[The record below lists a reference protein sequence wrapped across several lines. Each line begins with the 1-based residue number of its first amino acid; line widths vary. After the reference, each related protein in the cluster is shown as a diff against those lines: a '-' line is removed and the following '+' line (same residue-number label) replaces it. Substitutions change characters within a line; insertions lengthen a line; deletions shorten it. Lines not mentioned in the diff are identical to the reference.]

1 MLTIVTPEEVELQ
14 QESIDITT
22 NTVLSSVPSLHI
34 LNASTFEVRF
44 EKMSVLA
51 DANEAL
57 TVTYDVIVVDDI
69 RANED
74 IVIEAFNSWWSV
86 PTGFE
91 HPGRLR
97 DGFNTTSPFFG
108 DTSVHVNPAELNSV
122 GIYLHRSSLVD
133 TVGTEVNVAEEVVY
147 RSCFT
152 VLEGHTTV
160 VLTVNLEFGLSFL
173 NASVLSIGGQIV
185 GSLLVPGD
193 MANGTQEEPA
203 ASTVVVFDFGEI
215 RNIPD
220 NAENDEDVICAEIAA
235 FIANM
240 YAFGVVCVRVCVCAC
255 VRVCACVCVC

>member
-86 PTGFE
+86 PVASEALRYLRSELAEVLIRVSE
-91 HPGRLR
+91 HQ
-97 DGFNTTSPFFG
+97 T
-108 DTSVHVNPAELNSV
+108 
-122 GIYLHRSSLVD
+122 
-133 TVGTEVNVAEEVVY
+133 
-147 RSCFT
+147 
-152 VLEGHTTV
+152 
-160 VLTVNLEFGLSFL
+160 
-173 NASVLSIGGQIV
+173 
-185 GSLLVPGD
+185 
-193 MANGTQEEPA
+193 
-203 ASTVVVFDFGEI
+203 
-215 RNIPD
+215 
-220 NAENDEDVICAEIAA
+220 
-235 FIANM
+235 
-240 YAFGVVCVRVCVCAC
+240 
-255 VRVCACVCVC
+255 